1 MPKLALLGGE
11 PIARHLPTWP
21 VLSDSDIHAVSE
33 TLRSGNWFRY
43 DGTQV
48 EQAEEL
54 FRKYIGCD
62 YALAVTNGTAAL
74 EIALAC
80 AGIGAGDEII
90 VPAYTFYSSAS
101 AISFVGATPVFCDI
115 DLNTLNLDLAHAE
128 ELITER
134 TRAIIPVHFGGY
146 PVDMNALNA
155 IAQKHDLFILEDCS
169 HAHGSEYKGKKVGSI
184 GNAST
189 WSFQASKNL
198 TSGEGGM
205 VLTNDVALYDR
216 MFSRHTC
223 GRKLDAAWYEHHSI
237 ATNLRMTEMQG
248 SLLIQQFAR
257 LEAQTEERLNN
268 AVQIDRAIANIPE
281 LTATQSGAVY
291 SNRRAYHLYVFRY
304 APGFEGVSRE
314 RFIEA
319 LVAEGVCA
327 SAGYPLPLYAQPV
340 YKTIA
345 PPVGMK
351 PYAELNLS
359 NVETLC
365 KDAIWITQPNL
376 LGSEEN
382 GKKIV
387 NALTKIRDNIDEL
400 RKL

>member
-1 MPKLALLGGE
+1 MPKLALLGGK
-11 PIARHLPTWP
+11 PKAKQLPTWP
-21 VLSDSDIHAVSE
+21 VLSDSDIFAVSE
-33 TLRSGNWFRY
+33 TLRSGKWFRY
-43 DGTQV
+43 EGTQV

-74 EIALAC
+74 EMALAC

-115 DLNTLNLDLAHAE
+115 DLNTLNLNLVHVKK
-128 ELITER
+128 LITHR

-146 PVDMNALNA
+146 PVDMDALNA

-169 HAHGSEYKGKKVGSI
+169 HAHGSEYKGKKVGSF

-205 VLTNDVALYDR
+205 VLTNDAALYDR

-223 GRKLDAAWYEHHSI
+223 GRKLGAAWYEHHSI

-257 LEAQTEERLNN
+257 LETQTEERLKN
-268 AVQIDRAIANIPE
+268 AIQIDNTISNIPE
-281 LTATQSGAVY
+281 LTATQCSIDY
-291 SNRRAYHLYVFRY
+291 STRRAYHLYIFRY
-304 APGFEGVSRE
+304 APGFDGVSRE

-327 SAGYPLPLYAQPV
+327 SAGYPIPLYAQPV
-340 YKTIA
+340 YKTIT
-345 PPVGMK
+345 PPIGMN
-351 PYAELNLS
+351 PYAELNLP

-365 KDAIWITQPNL
+365 KDAVWITQPCL

-382 GKKIV
+382 GKQIV
-387 NALTKIRDNIDEL
+387 DTLTKICDHIDEL
-400 RKL
+400 RT